1 MNIQS
6 DLMAF
11 FARNLWRKL
20 WEATGLRIHDPETAS
35 SAKELCDID
44 ECDPSGRLSTL
55 DEDGDGIVTPKD
67 IQRSLRDF
75 LGLSISE
82 DETTLADYVHSFADT
97 TNTGEVTLE
106 DFEQFCTEMP
116 QVYDNQ
122 KWRLAFP
129 KPVVPTEKTEESA
142 AAA

>member
-20 WEATGLRIHDPETAS
+20 WEATGLRIHDSNDS
-35 SAKELCDID
+35 SNLSED
-44 ECDPSGRLSTL
+44 ECSIETCDPEGRLSTL
-55 DEDGDGIVTPKD
+55 DSDGDGIVTPED
-67 IQRSLRDF
+67 IQHALRDF

-82 DETTLADYVHSFADT
+82 DETTLADYVYSFADT
-97 TNTGEVTLE
+97 TGDGTVTTE
-106 DFEQFCTEMP
+106 DFEIFCTEMP
-116 QVYDNQ
+116 QEYKNQ

-129 KPVVPTEKTEESA
+129 KPVAPEPEMEKASQ
-142 AAA
+142 